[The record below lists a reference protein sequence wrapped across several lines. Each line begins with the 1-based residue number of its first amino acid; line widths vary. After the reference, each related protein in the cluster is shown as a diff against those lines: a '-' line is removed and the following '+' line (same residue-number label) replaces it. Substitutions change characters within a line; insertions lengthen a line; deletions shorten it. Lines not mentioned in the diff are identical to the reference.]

1 MLFDDFICYRAKA
14 LAQAQPF
21 EVHIH
26 PHINVSDTRRNAGL
40 CLQIVLICFVPFL
53 ILPTIHVDVSATFD
67 EMNYENI
74 TTLGRIELPHSL
86 HT

>member
-26 PHINVSDTRRNAGL
+26 PHINVSDTRRNAGSAISYGL
-40 CLQIVLICFVPFL
+40 CL
-53 ILPTIHVDVSATFD
+53 
-67 EMNYENI
+67 
-74 TTLGRIELPHSL
+74 
-86 HT
+86 